1 MTRESILEA
10 AAQIFSE
17 KGFHAASMQDI
28 AEAVRLQKASLYH
41 HVSSKQEILLSILDQ
56 TLDLLIERMNEVLS
70 LDLPTDQKLRRA
82 MICYLQIL
90 TEHHDLASV
99 LLFEHRSLEPDLKA
113 RHIPRRNRF
122 EGLWRDLIEL
132 GQAEGLFKE
141 ADVGLTVRTL
151 LGAMNWTITWY
162 RPDGAF
168 SGEEIANRCADMF
181 LGGLLAVNGGAHDG
195 AGRAGI

>member
-1 MTRESILEA
+1 MTRDSILEA

-41 HVSSKQEILLSILDQ
+41 HVSSKQDILLAILDQ
-56 TLDLLIERMNEVLS
+56 TLDLLIERMNAVLAM
-70 LDLPTDQKLRRA
+70 DLPPDLKLREA
-82 MICYLQIL
+82 MVCYLQIL

-99 LLFEHRSLEPDLKA
+99 LLFEHRSLAPDLKE
-113 RHIPRRNRF
+113 RHVPRRNRF
-122 EGLWRDLIEL
+122 ESLWRRLIEE
-132 GQAEGLFKE
+132 GQAAGVFMDADAGL
-141 ADVGLTVRTL
+141 VVRTL

-162 RPDGAF
+162 RPDGTF

-181 LGGLLAVNGGAHDG
+181 LGGLMVLNGGAYG
-195 AGRAGI
+195 NAGRA

>member
-1 MTRESILEA
+1 MTRDAILEA

-41 HVSSKQEILLSILDQ
+41 HVASKQEILLAILDR
-56 TLDLLIERMNEVLS
+56 TLDLLIERMNAVLAM
-70 LDLPTDQKLRRA
+70 DLPPDQKLRQA
-82 MICYLQIL
+82 ILCYMQIL
-90 TEHHDLASV
+90 TGHHDLASV
-99 LLFEHRSLEPDLKA
+99 LLFEHRSLDPEFKE

-122 EGLWRDLIEL
+122 EALWRTLIDE
-132 GQAEGLFKE
+132 GQAAGVFVTS
-141 ADVGLTVRTL
+141 DTGLTVRTL

-162 RPDGAF
+162 RPEGQF
-168 SGEEIANRCADMF
+168 SGEEIAGRYADMF
-181 LGGLLAVNGGAHDG
+181 LGGLRVMNGDMHDS